1 MCWATPKETDEVG
14 YDEYS
19 IQAGRMRVPYEMM
32 RCNVSSEWFGL
43 SRQREC
49 VLEIEYGKEYRIEF
63 SQNVTLNSV

>member
-1 MCWATPKETDEVG
+1 
-14 YDEYS
+14 
-19 IQAGRMRVPYEMM
+19 MRVPYEMM